1 MNNQVVQEP
10 HVEPQPYTHGECC
23 PDIPELRRLQ
33 YFYGQLLSSAD
44 LKGEQSYF
52 REKLRLINRC
62 VHGHGV
68 ICGLQVVPAPSEIPC
83 DPEVDRKR
91 EELERQ
97 RYVADEKADAI
108 DRLLADPTRKL
119 TDDERKALIDDRHK
133 LRAMIEDYDR
143 EIEKICPRPKDD
155 KPAARVII
163 KCGIAFDCGGNEI
176 VVRRE
181 KTIDLFRYL
190 QHGEHEHQ
198 PQHQQPAQ
206 DAHRRPLWISICFCE
221 SPVDPLRPVY
231 VDACQ
236 PAEDCRYGK
245 LQDSFRI
252 VVSAELPKRD
262 ERCDACCCSC
272 SDACVLLARVDPFS
286 PYRPIPTV
294 AVHNEVRRRFGLYDW
309 VTLTG
314 IGWVH
319 GGHYTSE
326 DAAEMLGRNKAND
339 GLEFRFSRPVRS
351 ETLREGVL
359 DLTVIEGG
367 RGRAGDI
374 YNVPGQVHY
383 PPGKFVDRVYFRQTS
398 DDTFHHGDTL
408 RVRLRADF
416 VLDACCRP
424 VDGNHVGGRLP
435 LLADAANVHHPHPH
449 LDDCVESPDTDG
461 HWRSGNG
468 IGGGTFES
476 WIVIRE
482 PNGRP
487 EYPRREHKGEGS

>member
-1 MNNQVVQEP
+1 MNNQVVDDP
-10 HVEPQPYTHGECC
+10 HVEPKRHTHGECC
-23 PDIPELRRLQ
+23 PEIPELRRLQ

-44 LKGEQSYF
+44 LQGEQRYF

-68 ICGLQVVPAPSEIPC
+68 LCGLEVVPAPGEILC
-83 DPEVDRKR
+83 DPEVDRQR

-97 RYVADEKADAI
+97 RYAADDKADAI
-108 DRLLADPTRKL
+108 DRLLADRNRKL
-119 TDDERKALIDDRHK
+119 TEAERKALTDDRRT
-133 LRAMIEDYDR
+133 LRAMIEELDR

-155 KPAARVII
+155 KPTARVTIN
-163 KCGIAFDCGGNEI
+163 CGIALDCHGNEI
-176 VVRRE
+176 VVRRQ

-190 QHGEHEHQ
+190 QHGEDAHQ
-198 PQHQQPAQ
+198 DPVQ
-206 DAHRRPLWISICFCE
+206 DARRRPLWISICFCE
-221 SPVDPLRPVY
+221 SPVEPVRPVY
-231 VDACQ
+231 TDACQ

-252 VVSAELPKRD
+252 VVSREPPNRD
-262 ERCDACCCSC
+262 ERCDVCCCSC

-286 PYRPIPTV
+286 PHRPIPIV
-294 AVHNEVRRRFGLYDW
+294 AVHNDVRRRFGLYDW

-319 GGHYTSE
+319 GGHYTSD
-326 DAAEMLGRNKAND
+326 DAAEMLGRNKVND

-351 ETLREGVL
+351 ETLRQGVL

-374 YNVPGQVHY
+374 YNVPGRIHV

-398 DDTFHHGDTL
+398 DDTFHHGDML

-435 LLADAANVHHPHPH
+435 LLAGAATVQHPHPQLH
-449 LDDCVESPDTDG
+449 GCDESPDTDG
-461 HWRSGNG
+461 RWRSGNG
-468 IGGGTFES
+468 AAGGTFES

-482 PNGRP
+482 PDARP
-487 EYPRREHKGEGS
+487 DHPRREHKGEGS